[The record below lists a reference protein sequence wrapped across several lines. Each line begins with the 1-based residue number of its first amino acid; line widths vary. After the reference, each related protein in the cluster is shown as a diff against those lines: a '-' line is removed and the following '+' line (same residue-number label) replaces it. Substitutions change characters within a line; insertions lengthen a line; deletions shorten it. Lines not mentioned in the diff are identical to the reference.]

1 MRYVYICFLILVFSC
16 AEEKNIKSSSNI
28 ITKSIIDT
36 EKVQN
41 DDSTINIQPKN
52 NLKKE
57 SVKANKEISIISNI
71 KSNETLSSILKQYKV
86 SNKQILLIA
95 EQNILDF
102 NFNNLQVSKQYEV
115 ILNKDS
121 SISKFI
127 YYKNAEKYYGVLFT
141 NPLSYFDNKNTNLD
155 ISPTETNDM
164 QKNQNNKIKQKD
176 FLMGRFNPKTHP
188 DFVKVDKEYHTK
200 SEMYL
205 LKETLEAF
213 IKMRESAKLDGISLT
228 IVSGTRNFD
237 AQKRIWEKKYEKNK
251 NKGLSD
257 IENIKKIMVWSS
269 MPSTSRHHWGT
280 DIDINGFDEYFDGKN
295 PKANKEYEWLKE
307 NASKFGFCQTYT
319 EKKEGGRLTG
329 YNEEKWHWSYMPIA
343 KQLLEDYSK
352 LIDYTDIKGFSA
364 SEFSQELNIIEKY
377 VFGIE
382 CEF

>member
-1 MRYVYICFLILVFSC
+1 MRYVYICFLILFFSC

-28 ITKSIIDT
+28 ITKSTIDT
-36 EKVQN
+36 EKVHN
-41 DDSTINIQPKN
+41 DDSTINIEPKD

-57 SVKANKEISIISNI
+57 SVKVNKEISIISKVNP
-71 KSNETLSSILKQYKV
+71 NETLSSILKRYQV

-95 EQNILDF
+95 EQNTIDF
-102 NFNNLQVSKQYEV
+102 NFNNLQVSKQYKV

-127 YYKNAEKYYGVLFT
+127 YYINSEKYYGVLFT
-141 NPLSYFDNKNTNLD
+141 NPLSYFDNKNANLD
-155 ISPTETNDM
+155 ISSTEINKM
-164 QKNQNNKIKQKD
+164 QKNQNNKVKQKD

-188 DFVKVDKEYHTK
+188 DFVKVDKKYHTK

-213 IKMRESAKLDGISLT
+213 IKMRESAKQDGISLT

-237 AQKRIWEKKYEKNK
+237 AQKRIWEKKYERNK

-257 IENIKKIMVWSS
+257 IENIKKIMIWSS

-295 PKANKEYEWLKE
+295 PQANKEYEWLKE

-343 KQLLEDYSK
+343 KQLLEDYSR
-352 LIDYTDIKGFSA
+352 LINYSDIKGFSA

>member
-86 SNKQILLIA
+86 NNKQILLIA

-155 ISPTETNDM
+155 I
-164 QKNQNNKIKQKD
+164 
-176 FLMGRFNPKTHP
+176 
-188 DFVKVDKEYHTK
+188 
-200 SEMYL
+200 
-205 LKETLEAF
+205 
-213 IKMRESAKLDGISLT
+213 
-228 IVSGTRNFD
+228 
-237 AQKRIWEKKYEKNK
+237 
-251 NKGLSD
+251 GLS
-257 IENIKKIMVWSS
+257 
-269 MPSTSRHHWGT
+269 
-280 DIDINGFDEYFDGKN
+280 F
-295 PKANKEYEWLKE
+295 
-307 NASKFGFCQTYT
+307 
-319 EKKEGGRLTG
+319 
-329 YNEEKWHWSYMPIA
+329 
-343 KQLLEDYSK
+343 
-352 LIDYTDIKGFSA
+352 FS
-364 SEFSQELNIIEKY
+364 
-377 VFGIE
+377 
-382 CEF
+382 

>member
-1 MRYVYICFLILVFSC
+1 MRYVYICFLVLVFSC

-28 ITKSIIDT
+28 ITKSTIDT
-36 EKVQN
+36 EKVHN
-41 DDSTINIQPKN
+41 DDSTINIEPKD

-57 SVKANKEISIISNI
+57 SVKVNKEISIISKVN
-71 KSNETLSSILKQYKV
+71 SNETLSSILKRYKV

-95 EQNILDF
+95 EQNTIDF
-102 NFNNLQVSKQYEV
+102 NFNNLQVSKQYKV

-127 YYKNAEKYYGVLFT
+127 YYINSEKYYGVLFS
-141 NPLSYFDNKNTNLD
+141 NPLSYFDNKNANLD
-155 ISPTETNDM
+155 ISSTEINEM
-164 QKNQNNKIKQKD
+164 QKNQNNKVKQKD

-188 DFVKVDKEYHTK
+188 DFVKVDKKYHTK
-200 SEMYL
+200 NEMYL

-213 IKMRESAKLDGISLT
+213 IKMRESAKQDGISLT

-237 AQKRIWEKKYEKNK
+237 AQKRIWEKKYERNK
-251 NKGLSD
+251 NKGLND
-257 IENIKKIMVWSS
+257 IENIKKIMIWSS

-295 PKANKEYEWLKE
+295 PQANKEYEWLKE

-343 KQLLEDYSK
+343 KQLLEDYSR
-352 LIDYTDIKGFSA
+352 LIDYSDIKGFSA

-382 CEF
+382 CKF

>member
-1 MRYVYICFLILVFSC
+1 MRYVYICFLVLVFSC

-28 ITKSIIDT
+28 ITKSTIDT
-36 EKVQN
+36 EKVHN
-41 DDSTINIQPKN
+41 DDSTINIEPKD

-57 SVKANKEISIISNI
+57 SVKVNKEISIISKVN
-71 KSNETLSSILKQYKV
+71 SNETLSSILKRYKV

-95 EQNILDF
+95 EQNTIDF
-102 NFNNLQVSKQYEV
+102 NFNNLQVSKQYKV

-127 YYKNAEKYYGVLFT
+127 YYINSEKYYGVLFS
-141 NPLSYFDNKNTNLD
+141 NPLSYFDNKNANLD
-155 ISPTETNDM
+155 ISSTEINEM
-164 QKNQNNKIKQKD
+164 QKNQNNKVKQKD

-188 DFVKVDKEYHTK
+188 DFVKVDKKYHTK

-213 IKMRESAKLDGISLT
+213 IKMRESAKQDGISLT

-237 AQKRIWEKKYEKNK
+237 AQKRIWEKKYERNK
-251 NKGLSD
+251 NKGLND
-257 IENIKKIMVWSS
+257 IENIKKIMIWSS

-295 PKANKEYEWLKE
+295 PQANKEYEWLKE

-343 KQLLEDYSK
+343 KQLLEDYSR
-352 LIDYTDIKGFSA
+352 LIDYSDIKGFSA

-382 CEF
+382 CKF

>member
-1 MRYVYICFLILVFSC
+1 MRYVYICFLVLVFSC

-36 EKVQN
+36 EKVHN

-57 SVKANKEISIISNI
+57 SVKVNKEISIISNI
-71 KSNETLSSILKQYKV
+71 NSNETLSSILKQYKV

-127 YYKNAEKYYGVLFT
+127 YYKNAENYYGVLFA

-164 QKNQNNKIKQKD
+164 QKNQNDKIKQKD

-237 AQKRIWEKKYEKNK
+237 AQKRIWEKKYERNK

>member
-1 MRYVYICFLILVFSC
+1 MRYVYICFLVLVFSC

-28 ITKSIIDT
+28 ITKSTIDT
-36 EKVQN
+36 EKVHN
-41 DDSTINIQPKN
+41 DDSTINIEPKD

-57 SVKANKEISIISNI
+57 SVKVNKEISIISKVN
-71 KSNETLSSILKQYKV
+71 SNETLSSILKRYKV

-95 EQNILDF
+95 EQNTIDF
-102 NFNNLQVSKQYEV
+102 NFNNLQVSKQYKV

-127 YYKNAEKYYGVLFT
+127 YYINSEKYYGVLFS
-141 NPLSYFDNKNTNLD
+141 NPLSYFDNKNANLD
-155 ISPTETNDM
+155 ISSTEINEM
-164 QKNQNNKIKQKD
+164 QKNQNNKVKQKD

-188 DFVKVDKEYHTK
+188 DFVKVDKKYHTK

-213 IKMRESAKLDGISLT
+213 IKMRESAKQDGISLT

-237 AQKRIWEKKYEKNK
+237 AQKRIWEKKYERNK

-257 IENIKKIMVWSS
+257 IENIKKIMIWSS

-295 PKANKEYEWLKE
+295 PQANKEYEWLKE

-343 KQLLEDYSK
+343 KQLLEDYSR
-352 LIDYTDIKGFSA
+352 LIDYSDIKGFSA

-382 CEF
+382 CKF

>member
-1 MRYVYICFLILVFSC
+1 MRYVYICFLFLVFSC

-28 ITKSIIDT
+28 ITKSTIDT
-36 EKVQN
+36 EKVHN
-41 DDSTINIQPKN
+41 DDSTINIEPKD

-57 SVKANKEISIISNI
+57 SVKVNKEISIISKVN
-71 KSNETLSSILKQYKV
+71 SNETLSSILKRYEV

-95 EQNILDF
+95 EQNTIDF
-102 NFNNLQVSKQYEV
+102 NFNNLQVSKQYKV

-127 YYKNAEKYYGVLFT
+127 YYINSEKYYGVLFANT
-141 NPLSYFDNKNTNLD
+141 LSYFDNKNANLD
-155 ISPTETNDM
+155 ISSTEINEM
-164 QKNQNNKIKQKD
+164 QKNQNNKVKQKD
-176 FLMGRFNPKTHP
+176 FLTGRFNPKTHP
-188 DFVKVDKEYHTK
+188 DFVKVDKKYHTK

-213 IKMRESAKLDGISLT
+213 IKMRESAKKDGISLT

-237 AQKRIWEKKYEKNK
+237 AQKRIWEKKYERNK

-257 IENIKKIMVWSS
+257 IENIKKIMIWSS

-295 PKANKEYEWLKE
+295 PQANKEYEWLKE

-343 KQLLEDYSK
+343 KQLLEDYRR
-352 LIDYTDIKGFSA
+352 LIDYSDIKGFSA

-382 CEF
+382 CKF

>member
-86 SNKQILLIA
+86 NNKQILLIA

-280 DIDINGFDEYFDGKN
+280 DIDINGFDEYFDGVN

>member
-36 EKVQN
+36 EKVHN

-57 SVKANKEISIISNI
+57 SVKVNKEISIISNI
-71 KSNETLSSILKQYKV
+71 NSNETLSSILKQYKV

-127 YYKNAEKYYGVLFT
+127 YYKNAENYYGVLFA

-164 QKNQNNKIKQKD
+164 QKNQNDKIKQKD

-237 AQKRIWEKKYEKNK
+237 AQKRIWEKKYERNK

>member
-1 MRYVYICFLILVFSC
+1 MRYVYICFLVLVFSC

-28 ITKSIIDT
+28 ITKSTIDT
-36 EKVQN
+36 EKVRN
-41 DDSTINIQPKN
+41 DDSTINIEPKD

-57 SVKANKEISIISNI
+57 SVKVNKEISIISKVN
-71 KSNETLSSILKQYKV
+71 SNETLSSILKRYKV

-95 EQNILDF
+95 EQNTIDF
-102 NFNNLQVSKQYEV
+102 NFNNLQVSKQYKV

-127 YYKNAEKYYGVLFT
+127 YYINSEKYYGVLFS
-141 NPLSYFDNKNTNLD
+141 NPLSYFDNKNANLD
-155 ISPTETNDM
+155 ISSTEINEM
-164 QKNQNNKIKQKD
+164 QKNQNNKVKQKD

-188 DFVKVDKEYHTK
+188 DFVKVDKKYHTK

-213 IKMRESAKLDGISLT
+213 IKMRESAKQDGISLT

-237 AQKRIWEKKYEKNK
+237 AQKRIWEKKYERNK

-257 IENIKKIMVWSS
+257 IENIKKIMIWSS

-295 PKANKEYEWLKE
+295 PQANKEYEWLKE

-343 KQLLEDYSK
+343 KQLLEDYSR
-352 LIDYTDIKGFSA
+352 LIDYSDIKGFSA

-382 CEF
+382 CKF

>member
-1 MRYVYICFLILVFSC
+1 MRYVYICLLTLAFSC

-28 ITKSIIDT
+28 ITKSTIDT
-36 EKVQN
+36 EKVHN
-41 DDSTINIQPKN
+41 DDSTINIEPKD

-57 SVKANKEISIISNI
+57 SVKVNEEISIISKVN
-71 KSNETLSSILKQYKV
+71 SNETLSSILKRYEV

-95 EQNILDF
+95 EQNTIDF
-102 NFNNLQVSKQYEV
+102 NFNNLQVSKQYKV

-127 YYKNAEKYYGVLFT
+127 YYINSEKYYGVLFS
-141 NPLSYFDNKNTNLD
+141 NPLSYFDNKNANLD
-155 ISPTETNDM
+155 ISSTEINEM
-164 QKNQNNKIKQKD
+164 QKNQNNKVKQKD

-188 DFVKVDKEYHTK
+188 DFVKVDKKYHTK

-213 IKMRESAKLDGISLT
+213 IKMRESAKQDGISLT

-237 AQKRIWEKKYEKNK
+237 AQKRIWEKKYERNK

-257 IENIKKIMVWSS
+257 IENIKKIMIWSS

-295 PKANKEYEWLKE
+295 PQANKEYEWLKE

-343 KQLLEDYSK
+343 KQLLEDYSR
-352 LIDYTDIKGFSA
+352 LIDYSDIKGFSA

-382 CEF
+382 CKF

>member
-1 MRYVYICFLILVFSC
+1 MRFVYICLLILAFSC
-16 AEEKNIKSSSNI
+16 TEEKKIKSSSNI
-28 ITKSIIDT
+28 ITKSTIDT
-36 EKVQN
+36 EKVHT
-41 DDSTINIQPKN
+41 DDSTINIEPKD

-57 SVKANKEISIISNI
+57 SVKLNKEISIISKVN
-71 KSNETLSSILKQYKV
+71 SNETLSSILKRYEV

-95 EQNILDF
+95 EQNTIDF
-102 NFNNLQVSKQYEV
+102 NFNNLQVSKQYKV

-127 YYKNAEKYYGVLFT
+127 YYINSEKYYGVLFA
-141 NPLSYFDNKNTNLD
+141 NPLSYFDNKNANLD
-155 ISPTETNDM
+155 ISSTEINEM
-164 QKNQNNKIKQKD
+164 QKNQNNKVKQKD

-188 DFVKVDKEYHTK
+188 DFVKVDKKYHTK

-213 IKMRESAKLDGISLT
+213 IKMRESAKKDGISLT

-237 AQKRIWEKKYEKNK
+237 AQKRIWEKKYERNK
-251 NKGLSD
+251 NQGLSD
-257 IENIKKIMVWSS
+257 IENIKKIMIWSS

-295 PKANKEYEWLKE
+295 PQANKEYEWLKE

-343 KQLLEDYSK
+343 KQLLEDYSR
-352 LIDYTDIKGFSA
+352 LIDYSDIKGFSA

-382 CEF
+382 CKF

>member
-1 MRYVYICFLILVFSC
+1 MRYVYICFLFLVFSC

-28 ITKSIIDT
+28 ITKSTIDT
-36 EKVQN
+36 EKVHN
-41 DDSTINIQPKN
+41 DDSTINIEPKD

-57 SVKANKEISIISNI
+57 SVKVNKEISIISKVN
-71 KSNETLSSILKQYKV
+71 SNETLSSILKRYEV

-95 EQNILDF
+95 EQNTIDF
-102 NFNNLQVSKQYEV
+102 NFNNLQVSKQYKV

-127 YYKNAEKYYGVLFT
+127 YYINSEKYYGVLFANT
-141 NPLSYFDNKNTNLD
+141 LSYFDNKNANLD
-155 ISPTETNDM
+155 ISSTEINEM
-164 QKNQNNKIKQKD
+164 KKNQNNKVKQED
-176 FLMGRFNPKTHP
+176 FLTGRFNPKTHP
-188 DFVKVDKEYHTK
+188 DFVKVDKKYHTK

-213 IKMRESAKLDGISLT
+213 IKMRESAKKDGISLT

-237 AQKRIWEKKYEKNK
+237 AQKRIWEKKYERNK

-257 IENIKKIMVWSS
+257 IENIKKIMIWSS

-295 PKANKEYEWLKE
+295 PQANKEYEWLKE

-343 KQLLEDYSK
+343 KQLLEDYRR
-352 LIDYTDIKGFSA
+352 LIDYSDIKGFSA

-382 CEF
+382 CKF

>member
-86 SNKQILLIA
+86 NNKQILLIA

-364 SEFSQELNIIEKY
+364 SEFSQELNIIEKF

>member
-1 MRYVYICFLILVFSC
+1 MRYVYICFLILIFSC

-28 ITKSIIDT
+28 NTKSINET
-36 EKVQN
+36 EQVYN
-41 DDSTINIQPKN
+41 ADSTINIEPKN
-52 NLKKE
+52 DLKKE
-57 SVKANKEISIISNI
+57 SENINEEISIISNVN
-71 KSNETLSSILKQYKV
+71 SNETLSSILKKYEV

-102 NFNNLQVSKQYEV
+102 NFNNLQVSKEYKV
-115 ILNKDS
+115 ILNNDS

-127 YYKNAEKYYGVLFT
+127 YYKSSEKYYGVLFT
-141 NPLSYFDNKNTNLD
+141 NPLSYFDNKNANLD
-155 ISPTETNDM
+155 ISPSEINNM
-164 QKNQNNKIKQKD
+164 QKNQNYKIKQKD

-188 DFVKVDKEYHTK
+188 DFVKVDKKYHTK

-205 LKETLEAF
+205 MKETLEAF
-213 IKMRESAKLDGISLT
+213 IKMRESAKQDGISLK

-237 AQKRIWEKKYEKNK
+237 AQKRIWEKKYERNK
-251 NKGLSD
+251 NKGLND
-257 IENIKKIMVWSS
+257 IENIKEIMVWSS

-280 DIDINGFDEYFDGKN
+280 DIDINGFNEYFDGIN

-343 KQLLEDYSK
+343 KQLLEDYRK
-352 LIDYTDIKGFSA
+352 LINYSDIKGFSA

>member
-1 MRYVYICFLILVFSC
+1 MRYVYICFLVLVFSC

-28 ITKSIIDT
+28 ITKSTIDT
-36 EKVQN
+36 EKVHN
-41 DDSTINIQPKN
+41 DDSTINIEPKD

-57 SVKANKEISIISNI
+57 SVKVNEEISIISKVN
-71 KSNETLSSILKQYKV
+71 SNETLSSILKRYEV

-95 EQNILDF
+95 EQNTIDF
-102 NFNNLQVSKQYEV
+102 NFNNLQVSKQYKV

-127 YYKNAEKYYGVLFT
+127 YYINSEKYYGVLFS
-141 NPLSYFDNKNTNLD
+141 NPLSYFDNKNANLD
-155 ISPTETNDM
+155 ISSTEINEM
-164 QKNQNNKIKQKD
+164 QKNQNNKVKQKD

-188 DFVKVDKEYHTK
+188 DFVKVDKKYHTK

-213 IKMRESAKLDGISLT
+213 IKMRESAKQDGISLT

-237 AQKRIWEKKYEKNK
+237 AQKRIWEKKYERNK

-257 IENIKKIMVWSS
+257 IENIKKIMIWSS

-295 PKANKEYEWLKE
+295 PQANKEYEWLKE

-343 KQLLEDYSK
+343 KQLLEDYSR
-352 LIDYTDIKGFSA
+352 LIDYSDIKGFSA

-382 CEF
+382 CKF

>member
-1 MRYVYICFLILVFSC
+1 MRYVYICFFILVFSC

-86 SNKQILLIA
+86 NNKQILLIA